1 MATLLALESVSV
13 FDWRGARRFRILDD
27 VSFELGAGDFTGVYG
42 ERGAGKTTLVNVA
55 AGWLSPDEGQV
66 LLDGRRLDDA
76 SRQDL
81 RGALHAQI
89 GFADRAGPELPNM
102 TAEEWVATAAVLD
115 GLSWRGAIREAR
127 AALERVGQAAACT
140 MPWRT
145 LSNNEQMLVAI
156 AQAVVRQPRLLIV
169 DEPVAGLVA
178 QQRGEI
184 MSLLHG
190 FANDGMAVLMAAAEM
205 IEFQGASRIWS
216 LYDGALS
223 APPTR
228 QTATVLPFRGRGGVT
243 SA

>member
-1 MATLLALESVSV
+1 MTPLLALESTSV
-13 FDWRGARRFRILDD
+13 FDWRGSRRFRILNG
-27 VSFELGAGDFTGVYG
+27 VSFELEAGEFTGIYG

-55 AGWLSPDEGQV
+55 AGWRIPDEGQV
-66 LLDGRRLDDA
+66 LFDGQRLDDD
-76 SRQDL
+76 SRRDF

-115 GLSWRGAIREAR
+115 GLSWRRAIREAR
-127 AALERVGQAAACT
+127 AALERVGQADVCT
-140 MPWRT
+140 MPWRS

-156 AQAVVRQPRLLIV
+156 AQAVVRRPRLLIV
-169 DEPVAGLVA
+169 DEPVAGLVP

-184 MSLLHG
+184 MMLLHG
-190 FANDGMAVLMAAAEM
+190 FVKDGMAVLMAAAEM

-228 QTATVLPFRGRGGVT
+228 QAATVLPFRSAGGV
-243 SA
+243 SPA